1 MTRKEI
7 LDKVAETVSETL
19 SIELGELDE
28 STSFDE
34 YDADSLDRLEV
45 LVALE
50 DALGVEIDD
59 DAASELKT
67 VGDLVDALEREL

>member
-28 STSFDE
+28 STSFDD

-59 DAASELKT
+59 DDASELKT
-67 VGDLVDALEREL
+67 VGDLVDAIEREL

>member
-67 VGDLVDALEREL
+67 VGDLVDAIEREL

>member
-7 LDKVAETVSETL
+7 MDKVAETVAETL
-19 SIELGELDE
+19 SIEVGELDE
-28 STSFDE
+28 STSFDD

-59 DAASELKT
+59 DDASQLKT
-67 VGDLVDALEREL
+67 VGDLVDAIERRL

>member
-1 MTRKEI
+1 MTRKDI

-59 DAASELKT
+59 DEASELKT
-67 VGDLVDALEREL
+67 VGDLVDAIEREL